1 MIRIRRA
8 RLEDLPVIT
17 EIYNDAI
24 IKTVATF
31 DTKPKSIEEQ
41 KEWFEKHGERY
52 PILVAEMNNKVVGW
66 ASLTAWSDRCAYSDT
81 AEISL
86 YIEEGYRGKGIGKKL
101 TEAIL
106 REGKAAGLHT
116 IIARIREG
124 NDQSIHI
131 LETYGFNHI
140 GIMKEVGRKFGK
152 LLDVYLLQKIFE

>member
-8 RLEDLPVIT
+8 RLEDLPAIT
-17 EIYNDAI
+17 KIYNDAI

-52 PILVAEMNNKVVGW
+52 PILVAEIDNKVVGW
-66 ASLTAWSDRCAYSDT
+66 TSLSEWSDRCAYSDT

-86 YIEEGYRGKGIGKKL
+86 YIEEGYRGRGIGKKL
-101 TEAIL
+101 TETIL

-116 IIARIREG
+116 IIARVTEG

-131 LETYGFNHI
+131 LEKYGFNYI

-152 LLDVYLLQKIFE
+152 LFDVHLLQKIFE